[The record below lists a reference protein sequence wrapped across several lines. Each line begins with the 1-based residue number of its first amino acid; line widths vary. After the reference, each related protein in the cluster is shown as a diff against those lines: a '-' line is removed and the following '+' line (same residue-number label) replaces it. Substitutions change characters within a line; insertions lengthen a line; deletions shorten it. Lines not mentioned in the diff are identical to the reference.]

1 MSMCYL
7 WGLECAFCGGLCS
20 PSVENHMCYLQENNR
35 LSVGSYVLSWGAF
48 RELWVCVCQL
58 RHGEL
63 QVRGPMGLMGGPLDE
78 AVRRICGR
86 FLKSVHDW
94 YELLLLLLLLAS
106 PDCWDVLIPSMIWVR
121 QDRSG
126 PLRQCST
133 RLEKLATQ
141 PPPTFP
147 CGRNHR
153 LKGVSL
159 GTDLRIGMTWVRWN
173 ILFTLFNASVFNF
186 FADTGC

>member
-1 MSMCYL
+1 
-7 WGLECAFCGGLCS
+7 
-20 PSVENHMCYLQENNR
+20 MCYLQENNR

-106 PDCWDVLIPSMIWVR
+106 PDC
-121 QDRSG
+121 
-126 PLRQCST
+126 
-133 RLEKLATQ
+133 
-141 PPPTFP
+141 
-147 CGRNHR
+147 
-153 LKGVSL
+153 
-159 GTDLRIGMTWVRWN
+159 
-173 ILFTLFNASVFNF
+173 
-186 FADTGC
+186 